1 MHKYSANDPVI
12 IELSNMISSINDYKF
27 LNIGDN
33 DLDKIIS
40 KYYIDFLLD
49 KTDDLK
55 IGYSHDERLEF
66 RNNIKSIITDIVNK
80 NIPTNYIS

>member
-27 LNIGDN
+27 LDIGDN

-55 IGYSHDERLEF
+55 IGYSQDERLEF
-66 RNNIKSIITDIVNK
+66 RNNIKSIIADIVNK

>member
-55 IGYSHDERLEF
+55 IGYSQDERLEF
-66 RNNIKSIITDIVNK
+66 RNNIKSIIADIVNK